1 MRKKNKKN
9 TNPKPRNN
17 SSCPFGK
24 GGLIPLPPFNQIS
37 CKFFATFLPDFN
49 FLGFIGARVEVGA
62 KQTKLTKAQPNQ
74 PTNPP
79 KPTHKTTKK
88 NNNKHHKMTKKPLI
102 LPECDCTVK
111 TPVNMLLFCFSH

>member
-1 MRKKNKKN
+1 MKKKTKKN

-79 KPTHKTTKK
+79 KPTHTKPPKKATTSTTK
-88 NNNKHHKMTKKPLI
+88 
-102 LPECDCTVK
+102 
-111 TPVNMLLFCFSH
+111 